1 MTSGSAAEEGLAL
14 ISKDAPDELAESE
27 ESRLLAA
34 VVPLLFCP
42 LAAAATRGTTRLP
55 SPSRTIGMSLSLG
68 DDEDEAAAITDVV
81 AIVLLPVT
89 DEDGELLPGVDG

>member
-1 MTSGSAAEEGLAL
+1 MAL

-42 LAAAATRGTTRLP
+42 LAAATRGTTRLP